1 MFISILLLLFLVAKL
16 VNWVL
21 VKFKESKFC
30 LNQSFKISNAVVI
43 LLFKSLGFEWGN
55 KMLVLSSNRIGTDL
69 SFTNLGKSFINM
81 RRSKGPKTGPW
92 GTPCLIVAPVN
103 VAILPFSLHSNVL

>member
-1 MFISILLLLFLVAKL
+1 MIIINVISIWLLYLVVKL

-55 KMLVLSSNRIGTDL
+55 KMLVLSSNRTGTDL

-81 RRSKGPKTGPW
+81 RKSNGPKTKPW
-92 GTPCLIVAPVN
+92 GTPCSILAHADVV
-103 VAILPFSLHSNVL
+103 ILPF